1 MIQDINSIPIFIDH
15 NNFIEQNDIDNLKKL
30 EYHFLPEVGNSFTT
44 NLDVLKQF
52 PNIEKMFIDK
62 MKEYEEEVIG
72 GLSPAEL
79 YITQSWI
86 SDTNKE
92 GHHVGH
98 NHDNSLFSA
107 ILYISVPDNG
117 CINFLHKNRLFEAF
131 NFLTP
136 FQKETPYNRTI
147 TKLYVKDGDFVIFP
161 SWLMHSVD
169 INNSDKNRM
178 VLAANFFIRGSI
190 GYDRYPMRLELK

>member
-1 MIQDINSIPIFIDH
+1 MIKDINSIPIFIDH
-15 NNFIEQNDIDNLKKL
+15 DNFLEQKEIDNLKNL

-52 PNIEKMFIDK
+52 PNIEKIFIDK
-62 MKEYEEEVIG
+62 MKIYEEEVIG

-86 SDTNKE
+86 SDTAKE

-107 ILYISVPDNG
+107 ILYISVPENG
-117 CINFLHKNRLFEAF
+117 CINFLHKSRLFETF

-136 FQKETPYNRTI
+136 YHKETPYNSTM

-161 SWLMHSVD
+161 SWLTHSVD
-169 INNSDKNRM
+169 VNQSDKNRM
-178 VLAANFFIRGSI
+178 VLAANYFIKGNI
-190 GYDRYPMRLELK
+190 GYDRYPVRLELK